1 MDKRILVLV
10 LLVMGGLAWFLLQ
23 PGEPETAAGP
33 RVGPKAPVAEMTPPA
48 RTSPQKRSRQTTP
61 KSPASPTS
69 ESAPEVTPEA
79 PAPEPVPTIAEAR
92 AAASSGDTAGAKSI
106 FEEIASRGSRSAK
119 KDAALALADLAEQ
132 SGNLSKTLEWRETA
146 ADNGDA
152 DSMVLV
158 AEAYRDGI
166 GVAPNAD
173 KSVKYFMMAEKAGR
187 TEGAKTVENFR
198 GEGNSDYIDGKY
210 EAALKRFVPLAE
222 GGDTSVMYTLATMYE
237 QGQGTA
243 RSPRQ
248 ALRWFRAAADA
259 GDSRAMNQL
268 ASRYATGT
276 GVARDDAQAVQLWR
290 KAADAGEVSAMINLA
305 QMYELGLGVPK
316 SRRQA
321 IAWNQKAAATG
332 NRTAEAN
339 LKRLGN

>member
-1 MDKRILVLV
+1 
-10 LLVMGGLAWFLLQ
+10 
-23 PGEPETAAGP
+23 
-33 RVGPKAPVAEMTPPA
+33 
-48 RTSPQKRSRQTTP
+48 
-61 KSPASPTS
+61 
-69 ESAPEVTPEA
+69 
-79 PAPEPVPTIAEAR
+79 
-92 AAASSGDTAGAKSI
+92 
-106 FEEIASRGSRSAK
+106 
-119 KDAALALADLAEQ
+119 
-132 SGNLSKTLEWRETA
+132 
-146 ADNGDA
+146 
-152 DSMVLV
+152 MVLV

-248 ALRWFRAAADA
+248 ALRWFRAAAEA

-268 ASRYATGT
+268 ASRYATGRVSLAMMPRRSNC
-276 GVARDDAQAVQLWR
+276 GARPPMRAR
-290 KAADAGEVSAMINLA
+290 SA
-305 QMYELGLGVPK
+305 
-316 SRRQA
+316 R
-321 IAWNQKAAATG
+321 
-332 NRTAEAN
+332 
-339 LKRLGN
+339 